1 MKISIIVPVYNV
13 SEYLAKCLDS
23 LVSQSFKNIEII
35 VVNDGSTDNS
45 EEIVKEYQKRYMN
58 IKYFYKENGGLSSAR
73 NYGLEKATGE
83 YIIIIDHDD
92 KLTNNALE
100 ILYNA
105 TKK

>member
-45 EEIVKEYQKRYMN
+45 EEIVKEYIINTYKVLLERG
-58 IKYFYKENGGLSSAR
+58 IKGCYIYACDESMQEYLKKYVENYS
-73 NYGLEKATGE
+73 
-83 YIIIIDHDD
+83 I
-92 KLTNNALE
+92 
-100 ILYNA
+100 
-105 TKK
+105 